1 MYIYIYIFIRAA
13 CVSECACVFF
23 LTTFG
28 CCCCWW
34 CYYRFLFRTPSR
46 SLSLS
51 CTRSLSIFLTVS
63 LLSLSRVIGVAI
75 GYCVSVSVLRITF
88 FFPPFLFACQSICN
102 MLLNVDR
109 RCCRRCCCWW
119 RCLSYISL
127 LFSLLPL
134 ASVASRRR
142 RQRRLH
148 MQMSKNHSYTQM
160 ATTNGNNTYGS
171 CPS

>member
-28 CCCCWW
+28 CCCRW

-88 FFPPFLFACQSICN
+88 FSSFSF
-102 MLLNVDR
+102 
-109 RCCRRCCCWW
+109 
-119 RCLSYISL
+119 CLSINLQYASKCWPPL
-127 LFSLLPL
+127 LMTLSQLYFL
-134 ASVASRRR
+134 AIFAASSC
-142 RQRRLH
+142 QCCLAPSSPAPPAH
-148 MQMSKNHSYTQM
+148 ANVKKSFIHTD
-160 ATTNGNNTYGS
+160 GNNKWK
-171 CPS
+171 